1 MLVLEILPAAIGIA
15 ISPLPI
21 MIVVLLLV
29 AGNSRSAVYYVL
41 GWLAGIL
48 AVGIGLVFLA
58 DRFVSQREESQADA
72 VAWASILMGAFFLL
86 FGYLA
91 WRGVKA
97 KRAKQRALAAG
108 TTASLPAEPVTSAEP
123 DPSAATTYSEGMPG
137 SVVATDTQSV
147 ALATAS
153 VAPASTMPEGDV
165 SVSTEG
171 LPAWMRAIDKVSP
184 LLAVAVALVS
194 AFNPKNF
201 SMILLAI
208 GDINEAEVGPIRGS
222 LAYLNFAALATLS
235 VAVPVLYWYF
245 DRVGSEVRLKQWQ
258 RWLAD
263 HQQEIMMWL
272 FGVLGT
278 LALIKGIQK
287 LF

>member
-29 AGNSRSAVYYVL
+29 AGNSRSAVYYVV

-58 DRFVSQREESQADA
+58 DRFVSQHDPGQADA
-72 VAWASILMGAFFLL
+72 VAWASILMGLFFLL
-86 FGYLA
+86 FGYLS

-97 KRAKQRALAAG
+97 KRAKQEAHVVAASEVAPEGEVVLAVQPAAS
-108 TTASLPAEPVTSAEP
+108 TTTP
-123 DPSAATTYSEGMPG
+123 ATT
-137 SVVATDTQSV
+137 Q
-147 ALATAS
+147 
-153 VAPASTMPEGDV
+153 APAQGEV
-165 SVSTEG
+165 AVATEG
-171 LPAWMRAIDKVSP
+171 LPVWMRAIDKVKP

-194 AFNPKNF
+194 AFNPKNL

-208 GDINEAEVGPIRGS
+208 GDINKAEVGPLRGS
-222 LAYLNFAALATLS
+222 LAYLNFAALATVT
-235 VAVPVLYWYF
+235 VALPVLYWYF
-245 DRVGSEVRLKQWQ
+245 DRAGSEARLKQWQ

>member
-108 TTASLPAEPVTSAEP
+108 TTASLPAEPVSSAEP
-123 DPSAATTYSEGMPG
+123 VPSAATINSEGMPG
-137 SVVATDTQSV
+137 SVVATNTQSV

-153 VAPASTMPEGDV
+153 VAPASTIPEGDV

>member
-1 MLVLEILPAAIGIA
+1 MLVFEILPAAIGIA

-29 AGNSRSAVYYVL
+29 AGNSKSAIYYVL
-41 GWLAGIL
+41 GWLAGIV
-48 AVGIGLVFLA
+48 AVGVGLVFLA
-58 DRFVSQREESQADA
+58 DRFISQRDPAQANSI
-72 VAWASILMGAFFLL
+72 AWASILLGLFFLL

-97 KRAKQRALAAG
+97 KRLKQKAQIAV
-108 TTASLPAEPVTSAEP
+108 TAP
-123 DPSAATTYSEGMPG
+123 DAATGE
-137 SVVATDTQSV
+137 VVAASGST
-147 ALATAS
+147 AATEADLI
-153 VAPASTMPEGDV
+153 AAQ
-165 SVSTEG
+165 EG
-171 LPAWMRAIDKVSP
+171 LPGWMRAIDKVSP
-184 LLAVAVALVS
+184 FLALAVALVS
-194 AFNPKNF
+194 AFNPKNL

-208 GDINEAEVGPIRGS
+208 TDINEAEVGPIRGS
-222 LAYLNFAALATLS
+222 LAYLNFAALATVT

-245 DRVGSEVRLKQWQ
+245 DRKGSEARLKEWQ

>member
-29 AGNSRSAVYYVL
+29 AGNSRSAIYYVI

-48 AVGIGLVFLA
+48 AVGIALVLLA
-58 DRFVSQREESQADA
+58 DRLVSQRDPTQADA
-72 VAWASILMGAFFLL
+72 VAWVTILMGLFFLV
-86 FGYLA
+86 FGYLS

-97 KRAKQRALAAG
+97 KRAIQQ
-108 TTASLPAEPVTSAEP
+108 AEVTIV
-123 DPSAATTYSEGMPG
+123 SEL
-137 SVVATDTQSV
+137 T
-147 ALATAS
+147 
-153 VAPASTMPEGDV
+153 PEGDAVFTTESAV
-165 SVSTEG
+165 SILEPASNEGDVADATAG
-171 LPAWMRAIDKVSP
+171 LPVWMRAIDKVKP
-184 LLAVAVALVS
+184 LLAITVALVS

-208 GDINEAEVGPIRGS
+208 GDINKAEVGPLRGS
-222 LAYLNFAALATLS
+222 LAYLNFAALASIT
-235 VAVPVLYWYF
+235 VAMPVLYWYF
-245 DRVGSEVRLKQWQ
+245 DRDGSEERLKQWQ
-258 RWLAD
+258 HWLAD